1 MDEDALLEVSSH
13 LTVETIQE
21 IVKTISGCKNVKIN
35 LLETD
40 SGGTRKGDSY
50 LGVIYRFLVASTG
63 EMEDGEKK
71 DMQSHIIVKGFPKNK
86 TRQRTFRSAD
96 FFETEII
103 FYEKVWPILKTLKV
117 SKNIPEPDE
126 VPQMLACFCNGADDF
141 VAMLDISY
149 DGYKSISRQDK
160 ITRQHISLL
169 LKLLAH
175 FHALS
180 IAAKD
185 QVPGF
190 VDVAASLK
198 ETYFED
204 RLKDWYNGFLQNKM
218 YYVIRHAVEQ
228 ELGDHYVGKV
238 DKFFQRDL
246 YGDLCKLVKRQS
258 KLSVVTEGDSWLPN
272 FLVKENEKGV
282 PENAVLIDFQLARY
296 ATLTNDLIHFLF
308 AGVPEQLESNWD
320 ELIEE
325 YYRYL
330 STRIE
335 ELGTGKYKRR
345 Y

>member
-126 VPQMLACFCNGADDF
+126 VPQ
-141 VAMLDISY
+141 
-149 DGYKSISRQDK
+149 
-160 ITRQHISLL
+160 
-169 LKLLAH
+169 
-175 FHALS
+175 
-180 IAAKD
+180 
-185 QVPGF
+185 
-190 VDVAASLK
+190 
-198 ETYFED
+198 
-204 RLKDWYNGFLQNKM
+204 
-218 YYVIRHAVEQ
+218 
-228 ELGDHYVGKV
+228 
-238 DKFFQRDL
+238 
-246 YGDLCKLVKRQS
+246 
-258 KLSVVTEGDSWLPN
+258 
-272 FLVKENEKGV
+272 
-282 PENAVLIDFQLARY
+282 
-296 ATLTNDLIHFLF
+296 
-308 AGVPEQLESNWD
+308 
-320 ELIEE
+320 
-325 YYRYL
+325 
-330 STRIE
+330 
-335 ELGTGKYKRR
+335 
-345 Y
+345 